1 MMQTLVQTSGAGW
14 GILRRDDDVAFKV
27 PKAEHNLFIERV
39 PKRFGY
45 SPHGKADKGALLRQ
59 N

>member
-1 MMQTLVQTSGAGW
+1 MMQTLVQTSDAGW
-14 GILRRDDDVAFKV
+14 GILRQDNDVTFKV
-27 PKAEHNLFIERV
+27 FKAEHNLFIERV
-39 PKRFGY
+39 PERFGY